1 MTYFYDTCALL
12 NKQSA
17 VLNNYF
23 YISNVTLKELENI
36 KTSSVKDELSKYN
49 ARKVI
54 KLLDE
59 NEDKYSIIDYDQKW
73 DIELSN
79 HTVLTDNNDSKII
92 LCALNAKVPDLI
104 FCTDD
109 LCCKRL
115 AKSLGLTVE
124 YIKDKIDD
132 YKGYRELV
140 LNTEEMA
147 NFYQYRSDQSKIYK
161 ILENEYVVI
170 KDTENNI
177 VDKFKSVDGEL
188 TEVGFPKFES
198 KMFGTIKPKDT
209 YQMLAMD
216 SLKSNKITMLSG
228 PAGTGKSFLAWGYM
242 MQALERQIIDKII
255 IVCNPIAT
263 RGAAKLG
270 FYPGD
275 KNTKL
280 LDCQIGNFL
289 ESKFGDKL
297 MVENMINQ
305 GKIVLMPLADIR
317 GYDTSGMNACIYMT
331 ESQNTDIDLMKLIL
345 QRCGDDCRVI
355 IEGDYCTQVDASLYN
370 GMNNG
375 MKRASEV
382 FRGHKCYGQIN
393 LNTIWRSE
401 IAEIAEKM

>member
-12 NKQSA
+12 NRQSA

-36 KTSSVKDELSKYN
+36 KTSSSKDELSKYN

-73 DIELSN
+73 DIELAKY
-79 HTVLTDNNDSKII
+79 TVLADNNDSKII

-124 YIKDKIDD
+124 YLKDKIDD
-132 YKGYRELV
+132 YNGYRELT
-140 LNTEEMA
+140 LDIEPMA
-147 NFYQYRSDQSKIYK
+147 NFYEYRSDQSKIYK
-161 ILENEYVVI
+161 LLENEYVIV
-170 KDTENNI
+170 KDTQGKI
-177 VDKFKSVDGEL
+177 VDKLKTQDGQL
-188 TEVGFPKFES
+188 VEVGFPTLNS
-198 KMFGTIKPKDT
+198 KMFGTIKPKDA
-209 YQMLAMD
+209 YQALAID
-216 SLKSNKITMLSG
+216 SLQYNKVTMLSG
-228 PAGTGKSFLAWGYM
+228 PAGSGKSFLAWAYM
-242 MQALERQIIDKII
+242 MQALERNVIDKII

-280 LDCQIGNFL
+280 MDCQIGNFL
-289 ESKFGDKL
+289 SSKFGDK
-297 MVENMINQ
+297 MVVESMIDN
-305 GKIVLMPLADIR
+305 GKIILMPLADIR

-331 ESQNTDIDLMKLIL
+331 ESQNTDIDLMKLVL
-345 QRCGDDCRVI
+345 QRCGEDCKVI
-355 IEGDYCTQVDASLYN
+355 IEGDYYTQVDASSYN
-370 GMNNG
+370 GINNG
-375 MKRASEV
+375 MRRASEV
-382 FRGHKCYGQIN
+382 FRGHKCYGQVN
-393 LNTIWRSE
+393 LKTIWRSE
-401 IAEIAEKM
+401 IAEIAEQM

>member
-17 VLNNYF
+17 VLNSYF

-36 KTSSVKDELSKYN
+36 KTSNVKDELSKYN

-73 DIELSN
+73 DIELS
-79 HTVLTDNNDSKII
+79 HYTVLTDNNDSKII
-92 LCALNAKVPDLI
+92 LCALNAKVPDLV

-124 YIKDKIDD
+124 YIKDKTDD
-132 YKGYRELV
+132 YKGYRELI
-140 LNTEEMA
+140 LDTEEMA

-161 ILENEYVVI
+161 LLENEYVI
-170 KDTENNI
+170 LKDTNNNI
-177 VDKFKSVDGEL
+177 IDALKSVNGEL
-188 TEVGFPKFES
+188 IDVGFPEFKS
-198 KMFGTIKPKDT
+198 DMFGVTKPKDA
-209 YQMLAMD
+209 YQKIAMD

-228 PAGTGKSFLAWGYM
+228 PAGTGKSFLAWAYM
-242 MQALERQIIDKII
+242 MQALDRNIISKII

-289 ESKFGDKL
+289 ISKFGDKIA
-297 MVENMINQ
+297 VDDMIDK

-355 IEGDYCTQVDASLYN
+355 IEGDYCTQVDASLYT
-370 GMNNG
+370 GTNNG
-375 MKRASEV
+375 MRRASEV
-382 FRGHKCYGQIN
+382 FRGHSCYGQVN

-401 IAEIAEKM
+401 IAEIAEQM